1 MILWFMKNV
10 NHKDKNYVNF
20 VNKIEEFI
28 SMMSNNGKL
37 HRDEALC
44 ITMDILLYLPNGQ
57 QEYN

>member
-1 MILWFMKNV
+1 MKNI

-44 ITMDILLYLPNGQ
+44 ITMDILLYMPNGQ